1 MIIMAGELFENST
14 IVGNQ
19 FGSVEVNLDAYA
31 EAFGGRF
38 LRFFITADD
47 VDMLKYAATQTA
59 ALPCTVLGRPEG
71 GIERYVAPDETP
83 DGRPGAIV
91 QLWMNENTSP
101 EAFEYEMSARI
112 RQGTLVVSGTAIY
125 DAGDYLDKIRTSLDT
140 MESVGYCGDGYQR
153 VIEKPMRGE
162 SKRKNVIEIPLM
174 AGNFYIDRYLPVRK
188 GISGG
193 NVWFYIDESHPV
205 EEVMSDLWKKALHAI
220 DNAPGVIA
228 PFGICSAGS
237 KVGSIMAEKL
247 GGTPEGDAY
256 KKIGP
261 TTHHLYCP
269 TIKDRVPGSMVPE
282 GIVSIPEIVIDGV
295 DMESVKSAML
305 NVIYAVQDIEGLVA
319 VSAGDYGGELG
330 KYNIYL
336 KDLF

>member
-1 MIIMAGELFENST
+1 MEL
-14 IVGNQ
+14 
-19 FGSVEVNLDAYA
+19 NLGAYA
-31 EAFGGRF
+31 EAFGGKF
-38 LRFFITADD
+38 LRFYITADNI
-47 VDMLKYAATQTA
+47 DMLKYAATQTT

-71 GIERYVAPDETP
+71 GIESIFNGDFTP

-101 EAFEYEMSARI
+101 EDFEYEMSARI
-112 RQGTLVVSGTAIY
+112 RQGTLVVPGTKIY
-125 DAGDYLDKIRTSLDT
+125 DAMHPNAKVSEPGLFDT
-140 MESVGYCGDGYQR
+140 MESVGYCGDGFQ
-153 VIEKPMRGE
+153 ET
-162 SKRKNVIEIPLM
+162 IEISNPDDTIKVPVM
-174 AGNFYIDRYLPVRK
+174 AGDFNISRFLTVGE

-193 NVWFYIDESHPV
+193 NLWFYINDERPV
-205 EEVMSDLWKKALHAI
+205 QEVMSELWKNALSTVYKTE
-220 DNAPGVIA
+220 GVIA

-247 GGTPEGDAY
+247 EGTPEGDAY

-269 TIKDRVPGSMVPE
+269 TIKDRVPESMVPE

-295 DMESVKSAML
+295 DMKSVKRAML
-305 NVIYAVQDIEGLVA
+305 NTIYAAQGIKGLVA

-330 KYNIYL
+330 KHNIYI

>member
-1 MIIMAGELFENST
+1 MIIMAGKLFENST

-19 FGSVEVNLDAYA
+19 FGSVEVNRDAYA
-31 EAFGGRF
+31 EAFGGKF
-38 LRFFITADD
+38 LRFFITADNM
-47 VDMLKYAATQTA
+47 DMLKYAATQTT

-71 GIERYVAPDETP
+71 GIERYVGPDETP
-83 DGRPGAIV
+83 DGRLGAIV

-101 EAFEYEMSARI
+101 EVFEYETSAKE
-112 RQGTLVVSGTAIY
+112 RQGTLVVPGTGIY
-125 DAGDYLDKIRTSLDT
+125 DEGNPDNIIDHLD
-140 MESVGYCGDGYQR
+140 
-153 VIEKPMRGE
+153 

-193 NVWFYIDESHPV
+193 NLWFYIDESRPV
-205 EEVMSDLWKKALHAI
+205 EEVMSGLWKKALHAI

-237 KVGSIMAEKL
+237 KPGSIMAEKL
-247 GGTPEGDAY
+247 EGTPEGDAY

-261 TTHHLYCP
+261 TTNHPYCP
-269 TIKDRVPGSMVPE
+269 TIKDRVPESMVPE
-282 GIVSIPEIVIDGV
+282 GIMSIPEIVIDGV

-305 NVIYAVQDIEGLVA
+305 NVIYAVQDIDGLVA
-319 VSAGDYGGELG
+319 VSAGDYGGKLG
-330 KYNIYL
+330 EHKIYL

>member
-19 FGSVEVNLDAYA
+19 FGSVEMNLDAYA
-31 EAFGGRF
+31 EAFGGKF
-38 LRFFITADD
+38 LRFCITADD
-47 VDMLKYAATQTA
+47 IDMLKYAATQTT

-71 GIERYVAPDETP
+71 GIEKYVGPDETP
-83 DGRPGAIV
+83 DGRLGAIV
-91 QLWMNENTSP
+91 QLWMNENTIP
-101 EAFEYEMSARI
+101 EKFEYETSAKE
-112 RQGTLVVSGTAIY
+112 RQGTLVVPGTGIY
-125 DAGDYLDKIRTSLDT
+125 DEGNPDNIIDHLDT

-174 AGNFYIDRYLPVRK
+174 AGNFYIDRYLPIRK
-188 GISGG
+188 GVSGG
-193 NVWFYIDESHPV
+193 NLWFYIDESRPV
-205 EEVMSDLWKKALHAI
+205 EKVMSDLWKKALHAI
-220 DNAPGVIA
+220 DNAPGAIA

-237 KVGSIMAEKL
+237 KPGSIMAEKL
-247 GGTPEGDAY
+247 EGTPEGDAY

-261 TTHHLYCP
+261 TTNHPYCP
-269 TIKDRVPGSMVPE
+269 TIKDRVPESMVPE

-295 DMESVKSAML
+295 NMESVKSAML

-319 VSAGDYGGELG
+319 VSAGDYGGKLG
-330 KYNIYL
+330 EHKIYL
-336 KDLF
+336 EDLF